1 MTNRK
6 KNKKMM
12 TEEISKKINK
22 YLNDMKIEEE
32 SNNKNNLIKQI
43 KQANKS
49 SSSIEEE
56 DEEKSKTK
64 NMEIIDKILVNNGMQ
79 NSELEPS
86 LYLALEIDSNN
97 KRDLFQNYEKC
108 KKFVN
113 DIKIQ
118 TSYFTE
124 ITINLIYKVL
134 NINKIDLNNKYNIM
148 NKSAI
153 GLRINLNNL
162 TEFFP

>member
-1 MTNRK
+1 
-6 KNKKMM
+6 MM

-22 YLNDMKIEEE
+22 YLDEMKIEEE

-49 SSSIEEE
+49 NSSIEE
-56 DEEKSKTK
+56 DNEEKSKTK
-64 NMEIIDKILVNNGMQ
+64 NMEIVDKILVNNGLEK
-79 NSELEPS
+79 SEFDASIFLD
-86 LYLALEIDSNN
+86 LEIDSNN
-97 KRDLFQNYEKC
+97 KGDLFQNYGKC

-113 DIKIQ
+113 NIKIQ

-124 ITINLIYKVL
+124 ITINLLYKVL
-134 NINKIDLNNKYNIM
+134 NINKIDLNNKYNMM

-153 GLRINLNNL
+153 GLRINLNTYKL
-162 TEFFP
+162 

>member
-1 MTNRK
+1 
-6 KNKKMM
+6 M

-22 YLNDMKIEEE
+22 YLDEMKIEEE

-86 LYLALEIDSNN
+86 LYLALEIER
-97 KRDLFQNYEKC
+97 KQ
-108 KKFVN
+108 
-113 DIKIQ
+113 
-118 TSYFTE
+118 E
-124 ITINLIYKVL
+124 ILL
-134 NINKIDLNNKYNIM
+134 
-148 NKSAI
+148 
-153 GLRINLNNL
+153 
-162 TEFFP
+162 